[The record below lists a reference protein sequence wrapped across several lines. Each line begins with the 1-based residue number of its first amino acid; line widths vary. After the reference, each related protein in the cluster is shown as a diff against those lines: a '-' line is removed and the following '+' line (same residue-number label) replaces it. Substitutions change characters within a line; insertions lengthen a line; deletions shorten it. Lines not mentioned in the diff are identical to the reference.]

1 MYGSTVSGRI
11 AAAQAGAMNTL
22 QNPALWIVMQFQST
36 MSRITFCAMTVS
48 ARILALA
55 TILALAAPFSCA
67 EEGGDG
73 PSIIDLTLEDN
84 RSIDLAQFQWI
95 NRLLVI
101 FADTGNDPRLVE
113 QMELIRGQSD
123 QLDERDVI
131 VLLDT
136 DPTLKSRLRE
146 RMRPRG
152 FAIVLVGKDGQIRL
166 RKPFPWS
173 VREISRAIDKSPLRQ
188 RELRQGG

>member
-1 MYGSTVSGRI
+1 
-11 AAAQAGAMNTL
+11 
-22 QNPALWIVMQFQST
+22 MQFQST
-36 MSRITFCAMTVS
+36 MVRITFCAMTVS

-55 TILALAAPFSCA
+55 AIVALAVPFSAA
-67 EEGGDG
+67 EEGDG
-73 PSIIDLTLEDN
+73 GPEIIDLTQEDN
-84 RSIDLAQFQWI
+84 RLVDLAEFQWI

-101 FADTGNDPRLVE
+101 FADTGNDPRFVE
-113 QMELIRGQSD
+113 QMDLLREQSD

>member
-1 MYGSTVSGRI
+1 
-11 AAAQAGAMNTL
+11 
-22 QNPALWIVMQFQST
+22 MQFQST
-36 MSRITFCAMTVS
+36 MSRITFCAMTAS

-55 TILALAAPFSCA
+55 TILALAAPFSSA
-67 EEGGDG
+67 EEGNGE
-73 PSIIDLTLEDN
+73 PEIIDLTQEDN
-84 RSIDLAQFQWI
+84 RSIDLAQFQWT

-101 FADTGNDPRLVE
+101 FADTGNDPRFVE
-113 QMELIRGQSD
+113 QMDLLRGDSD

-136 DPTLKSRLRE
+136 DPTLQSRLRE

>member
-1 MYGSTVSGRI
+1 
-11 AAAQAGAMNTL
+11 
-22 QNPALWIVMQFQST
+22 MQFQST
-36 MSRITFCAMTVS
+36 MGSITLRAMTVS

-55 TILALAAPFSCA
+55 ATLAFFAPFSA
-67 EEGGDG
+67 AQDDDGGLE
-73 PSIIDLTLEDN
+73 IIDLTQEGG
-84 RSIDLAQFQWI
+84 RSIDLAEFQWV

-101 FADTGNDPRLVE
+101 LADTDNDPRYVE
-113 QMELIRGQSD
+113 QMDLLRDQSD
-123 QLDERDVI
+123 ELTDRDVI

-136 DPTLKSRLRE
+136 DPSLKTRLRE

>member
-1 MYGSTVSGRI
+1 M
-11 AAAQAGAMNTL
+11 
-22 QNPALWIVMQFQST
+22 
-36 MSRITFCAMTVS
+36 TFS

-55 TILALAAPFSCA
+55 TILALAAPFSSA
-67 EEGGDG
+67 EEGGG
-73 PSIIDLTLEDN
+73 PETIDLTREDN
-84 RSIDLAQFQWI
+84 RSIDLAQFQWT

-101 FADTGNDPRLVE
+101 FADTGNDPRFVE
-113 QMELIRGQSD
+113 QMDLLRGQSD
-123 QLDERDVI
+123 QLAERDVI

-152 FAIVLVGKDGQIRL
+152 FAIVLVGKDSQIRL

-188 RELRQGG
+188 RELRQGS

>member
-1 MYGSTVSGRI
+1 
-11 AAAQAGAMNTL
+11 
-22 QNPALWIVMQFQST
+22 MQFQST
-36 MSRITFCAMTVS
+36 MVRITFCAMTVS
-48 ARILALA
+48 ARTLALA
-55 TILALAAPFSCA
+55 AIVALAAPFSVA
-67 EEGGDG
+67 EESDGG
-73 PSIIDLTLEDN
+73 PEIIDLTQEDN
-84 RSIDLAQFQWI
+84 RSVDLAEFQWI
-95 NRLLVI
+95 SRLLVI
-101 FADTGNDPRLVE
+101 FADTGNDPRFVE
-113 QMELIRGQSD
+113 QMDLLREQSD

-188 RELRQGG
+188 RELRQGS

>member
-1 MYGSTVSGRI
+1 
-11 AAAQAGAMNTL
+11 
-22 QNPALWIVMQFQST
+22 MQFLST
-36 MSRITFCAMTVS
+36 MGRITFCAMTVS

-55 TILALAAPFSCA
+55 TILVLSAPFSAA
-67 EEGGDG
+67 EEGGG
-73 PSIIDLTLEDN
+73 ALEIIDLTQEDN
-84 RSIDLAQFQWI
+84 RSIDLAQFQWT

-101 FADTGNDPRLVE
+101 FADTGNDPRFVE
-113 QMELIRGQSD
+113 QMDLLSEQSD
-123 QLDERDVI
+123 ELDERDVI

-136 DPTLKSRLRE
+136 DPTLESRLRE

>member
-1 MYGSTVSGRI
+1 
-11 AAAQAGAMNTL
+11 MNSL

-36 MSRITFCAMTVS
+36 MVRITFCAMTAS
-48 ARILALA
+48 AR
-55 TILALAAPFSCA
+55 TLALAATLALVAPFSA
-67 EEGGDG
+67 AQEDGGG
-73 PSIIDLTLEDN
+73 LEIIDLTQEGS
-84 RSIDLAQFQWI
+84 RSIDLAEFQWI

-101 FADTGNDPRLVE
+101 LADTDNDPRFVE
-113 QMELIRGQSD
+113 QMDLLREQSD
-123 QLDERDVI
+123 ELTDRDVI

-136 DPTLKSRLRE
+136 DPALKTRLRE